1 MSATAHDHGRVGIA
15 AEPTS
20 LVGPGDYRCE
30 ECGYGVSVVRA
41 LPRCP
46 MCGGADWE
54 SAPRVRVRRMHI
66 ETELER
72 SAQTVTASIV
82 SSHPSLR

>member
-1 MSATAHDHGRVGIA
+1 MVSASRIRGRKGVPGMSAVHDHALVGTA
-15 AEPTS
+15 AEPKR

-46 MCGGADWE
+46 MCGGW
-54 SAPRVRVRRMHI
+54 
-66 ETELER
+66 R
-72 SAQTVTASIV
+72 SIQTYA
-82 SSHPSLR
+82 

>member
-1 MSATAHDHGRVGIA
+1 MSATAHDHGRAEVA
-15 AEPTS
+15 AESTS

-30 ECGYGVSVVRA
+30 ECGYGVCVVRA

-54 SAPRVRVRRMHI
+54 PAPRVRVRRMHI
-66 ETELER
+66 EAELER

-82 SSHPSLR
+82 SSHPPLR